1 MKKRMIIIVAI
12 VSGLALLGLP
22 VRKHYVVPILMYHR
36 IDKEDSLTSK
46 LAVSPQVFR
55 KQMSFLARNK
65 YNVIALNQLVS
76 LIKAKSRIP
85 QNTVVITFDDGNEDN
100 YSQAYPILKE
110 YNLPATIF
118 IIVDFIGK
126 PGYMNEGQ
134 LKELAQSGLIALGS
148 HTMTHPVL
156 TKIDESLLDKEI
168 SGSKKALEERT
179 GFSVKLLS
187 YPLGAF
193 NESVRRKVIEAG
205 YKGAVATNPGKNYPN
220 DDIHALKRMRISEN
234 AGNLFVFWAETS
246 GYYTFIKEH
255 RDD

>member
-1 MKKRMIIIVAI
+1 MKKWIIIIVAI

-36 IDKEDSLTSK
+36 VDKEEALKSK
-46 LAVSPQVFR
+46 LAVSPQVFQ

-65 YNVIALNQLVS
+65 YNVIALGQLSS
-76 LIKAKSRIP
+76 LIKAKSKIP
-85 QNTVVITFDDGNEDN
+85 QNTVVITFDDGYEDN
-100 YSQAYPILKE
+100 YLQAYPILKK

-118 IIVDFIGK
+118 IIVDFIGR
-126 PGYMNEGQ
+126 PGYMNEAQ
-134 LKELAQSGLIALGS
+134 LKELAQSGLITLGS

-156 TKIDESLLDKEI
+156 TKIDENLLDKEI
-168 SGSKKALEERT
+168 SGSKKVLEEKT
-179 GFSVKLLS
+179 GLPINLFS

-220 DDIHALKRMRISEN
+220 NDSYVLKRMRISEN
-234 AGNLFVFWAETS
+234 AGNLFIFWAEIS